1 MQYSRQYPRSKSPMR
16 NVRQKLPPADVSA
29 LKAFLSNPH
38 RPDGTLN
45 FEELQGFLFAIASS
59 PETVPPSEWVPL
71 ISNDEEIG
79 FDNESE
85 TQQIL
90 GQIMTLYNE
99 VNTSVLK
106 RSDALPFGCEFRADI
121 LANFDD
127 EASMSQ
133 WSRGFMIGHDWLIEV
148 WDEYLPESL
157 DEECGASVMVLSFFS
172 SRQIAEAYYAEIDHS
187 GRRAPGK
194 SFEQFAETIRE
205 LFPSALSA
213 YAHLGRSIFEVHMRD
228 ADDCA
233 EPARS
238 TKVGRNAPCPCGSG
252 KKYKKCC
259 FGMLH

>member
-1 MQYSRQYPRSKSPMR
+1 MR
-16 NVRQKLPPADVSA
+16 NVRQKLSHADVSA

-45 FEELQGFLFAIASS
+45 IQELQGFLFAIASS
-59 PETVPPSEWVPL
+59 PETVPPSEWLPL

-79 FDNESE
+79 FENESE
-85 TQQIL
+85 AQQIL
-90 GQIMTLYNE
+90 SQIMTLYNE

-106 RSDALPFGCEFRADI
+106 RSDALPFGCEFKTDVF
-121 LANFDD
+121 ANLD
-127 EASMSQ
+127 EQASISQ
-133 WSRGFMIGHDWLIEV
+133 WARGFTIGHDWLIEV

-157 DEECGASVMVLSFFS
+157 DEECGASVMALSFFS
-172 SRQIAEAYYAEIDHS
+172 SRQLAEAYYAEIDPS
-187 GRRAPGK
+187 ASRAPGK

-213 YAHLGRSIFEVHMRD
+213 YAHLGRSIFEVHMRN
-228 ADDCA
+228 A
-233 EPARS
+233 EDRAESDRS

-259 FGMLH
+259 FGKLH